1 MPQTVHVI
9 RADSVYMGTGMR
21 FINKHVFF
29 SDGTSNTVIGGTMVS
44 FLSLSFDRSEAKLMG
59 TCCRLT
65 FWHSVTENI
74 HETF

>member
-1 MPQTVHVI
+1 MPQTVHVSP
-9 RADSVYMGTGMR
+9 DSVYMGTGKG
-21 FINKHVFF
+21 FINKHVF

-59 TCCRLT
+59 TCCRST